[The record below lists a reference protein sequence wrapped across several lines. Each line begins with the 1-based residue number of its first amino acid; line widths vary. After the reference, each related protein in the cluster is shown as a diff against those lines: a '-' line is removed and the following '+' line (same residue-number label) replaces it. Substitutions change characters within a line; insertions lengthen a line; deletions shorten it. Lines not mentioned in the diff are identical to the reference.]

1 MTSKEFA
8 VDECTRSLMS
18 GYNKGK
24 ISISE
29 IKDLLQQAEQDE
41 EYEVAIAIK
50 IVLDKL
56 LKKKL

>member
-1 MTSKEFA
+1 MTGKEFA

-41 EYEVAIAIK
+41 EFEVAIAIK

-56 LKKKL
+56 C